1 MYVTYHSD
9 KFENPRVAFIL
20 GFMTIFANVFTSV
33 TNLVM
38 ALTQK
43 SVINVITNF
52 IGFRILVEIQVFYM
66 KSRDL
71 FKIKKAVSN
80 DLVVIVDEKQVKN
93 KFHFVTYK
101 ILRTVYSTLYFYF
114 FPLLIVIQPMITI
127 LTI

>member
-1 MYVTYHSD
+1 MCMYVTYHSD

-80 DLVVIVDEKQVKN
+80 DLVVIVDDK
-93 KFHFVTYK
+93 
-101 ILRTVYSTLYFYF
+101 
-114 FPLLIVIQPMITI
+114 
-127 LTI
+127 